1 MYKVKHLPGTMDKI
15 NVELDAWIFAIL
27 LPVHSDYLRAS
38 AVFRWHDQCQKAWFV
53 ILQGGR
59 QLACDAETLFTVFQ
73 PYTFKPAAHFKE
85 LRDASLLLSLEPDA
99 MHELVTTLRSSSP
112 DIGKERLK
120 QNGVLR
126 LAPDQALSILE
137 QRM

>member
-1 MYKVKHLPGTMDKI
+1 MDPCHFLPLHFDHLR
-15 NVELDAWIFAIL
+15 V
-27 LPVHSDYLRAS
+27 S
-38 AVFRWHDQCQKAWFV
+38 AVICWHNKCQTDWLV

-99 MHELVTTLRSSSP
+99 MHELMTALRSSSP
-112 DIGKERLK
+112 NIGKERLK
-120 QNGVLR
+120 QHTVLR

>member
-1 MYKVKHLPGTMDKI
+1 MDPCHFLPLHCDL
-15 NVELDAWIFAIL
+15 V
-27 LPVHSDYLRAS
+27 RAS
-38 AVFRWHDQCQKAWFV
+38 AVIRWHHQCQKGWFV

-99 MHELVTTLRSSSP
+99 MHELMTTLRSLSP

-120 QNGVLR
+120 QHGVLR